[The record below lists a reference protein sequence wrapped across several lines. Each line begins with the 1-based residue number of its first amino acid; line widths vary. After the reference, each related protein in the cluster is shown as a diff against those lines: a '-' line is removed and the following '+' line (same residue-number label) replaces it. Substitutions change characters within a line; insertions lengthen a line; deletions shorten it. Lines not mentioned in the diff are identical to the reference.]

1 MKRNPRILVVD
12 DEDQNLR
19 LMEALLIPLDYEVS
33 LARDGLEAL
42 EKVKETPPDVIL
54 LDAMMPKMDGFEVA
68 RRLKAD
74 EETKIIPIV
83 MVTALKGVEDRVR
96 ALDAGAN
103 DFLTKPVD
111 KTELRARVSSLVQVK
126 DYYDYMRKYQEELN
140 RSNMESNRLLLN
152 ILPEPIANRL
162 KSGEEVIADGYSD
175 VTILF
180 ADIVGF
186 TSLASNVNPSE
197 LLGRLNHVFSA
208 FDQLTEEYG
217 LEKIK
222 TIGDK
227 YMVAGGLP
235 VPTADHADKIAEMAL
250 SIQKA
255 MPEINEHFKE
265 PLNFRIG
272 MHTGSVVAGVIGK
285 KKFAYDIWGDA
296 VNTAS
301 RMESSGIPGEIQ
313 TSEVTYQLLKDR
325 FQFEERGMI
334 DIKGK
339 GILKTYFLKSK
350 KPQKR

>member
-1 MKRNPRILVVD
+1 MKSTPRILVVD
-12 DEDQNLR
+12 DENQNLR
-19 LMEALLIPLDYEVS
+19 LMEAMLIPLGYEVF
-33 LARDGLEAL
+33 LARDGMEAL
-42 EKVKETPPDVIL
+42 ESVRETPPDVIL
-54 LDAMMPKMDGFEVA
+54 LDVMMPKMDGFEVT
-68 RRLKAD
+68 RRLKED

-96 ALDAGAN
+96 ALEAGAN

-126 DYYDYMRKYQEELN
+126 AYYDYMRKYQEELS
-140 RSNMESNRLLLN
+140 RSNAETNRLLLN
-152 ILPEPIANRL
+152 ILPQPIADRL
-162 KSGEEVIADGYSD
+162 KNGEEIIADRYSE

-186 TSLASNVNPSE
+186 TSLAASMTPAE
-197 LLGRLNHVFSA
+197 LLEQLNHVFSV
-208 FDQLTEEYG
+208 FDRLTEEYG

-227 YMVAGGLP
+227 YMVVGGLP
-235 VPTADHADKIAEMAL
+235 VRSANHAGKIAEMAL
-250 SIQKA
+250 GIQKA

-296 VNTAS
+296 VNIAS
-301 RMESSGIPGEIQ
+301 RMESTGIPGKIQ
-313 TSEVTYQLLKDR
+313 TSEPTYQLLNGR

-334 DIKGK
+334 EIKGK
-339 GILKTYFLKSK
+339 GILKTYFLKGK
-350 KPQKR
+350 KPQ